1 MTANISGISFDL
13 DPQANKNLT
22 VVEVGPYG
30 ENGQKN
36 EINKFLNLSIEGLT
50 RINSYLLLHSA
61 PGENF
66 AGLSSKKP
74 FIDPCQHSASQNESL
89 GAKLRLQ
96 FDFAI
101 CGTLKPGTSDAE
113 GNVALEQAMIAC
125 GQKQAEGDVGFLAQ
139 TFYLQGK
146 MDAAN
151 LSKVSALL
159 FNPELFKTKIF
170 LAEEFYSAVKMPVP
184 LVILGSET
192 KIEKI
197 NIVAMNDE
205 QLLALNS
212 KRKLAATLEEM
223 RGFQAVYKDE
233 KFIAERRK
241 HGLDNQ
247 ATDVEIESWFGLR
260 SEHCFHK
267 EFNARVSLKTSDR
280 DAVFKKTLE
289 SGNLKSDN
297 SELLLENGIFKTFI
311 ARPAKK
317 VFERLEK
324 RGNNWIASMFSD
336 NSGVVYYDQD
346 YMYCIKVETHNS
358 PSNIEPVQGAK
369 TGLNGNFRD
378 IMGTMQGS
386 FDILAGFFYYCT
398 GNPKY
403 QGWLPKGVKHPYTI
417 LKGITRGVRE
427 AGNEMQVPTVTGG
440 VVCDPRYI
448 AKCLVYCGAVGWS
461 PVKIDGRDL
470 RTKEPKV
477 GDRVFV
483 AGQPVGIDGIHGA
496 TESSLSAS
504 SSISLGH
511 VQADFSFIQSKVKDL
526 VLTASRQGLFSA
538 VTDCGAMGIG
548 SASHEIASYTGGLS
562 MDLANH
568 PVKYKGIQPWQINCS
583 ETQDRMLLVVDP
595 KNAAEFERL
604 AKFYNVEVSD
614 LGELTN
620 SGYVELKY
628 KGSVAGLIDINKLF
642 DKNPV
647 KQMSAMWPEIQ
658 EQELESH
665 QIELSK
671 AILKVLSLPDVAS
684 KEWFFRQKDSSVKGG
699 TILGPSFGRK
709 LNVDSDAAIHKPL
722 ETEGRDFGAIA
733 YAISAS
739 PKLSDLDAYYAAQR
753 SFIDAVGKIVALGV
767 ALPDV
772 NKASWDA
779 WAVCGNYCQPN
790 SDSNYTLSEENG
802 RINMAKLLREGQA
815 VSELVERFNVPV
827 ISGKDSMKCS
837 CVYTVPDTFSLN
849 DIPADLREHIFLK
862 EENGIKKIEIHD
874 PPTYLLSIAAK
885 VSDYR
890 KTQNA
895 EFKFE
900 GDLIYLLGNTKAELG
915 SSAYAEAAGYEL
927 KSRPLHGGYIPKV
940 NLEEFIAISENV
952 VRAVNSGVAA
962 SSAYIHNGGVVTAI
976 SKAIIASGLGAE
988 INTNGALKVEEL
1000 LFSET
1005 PGRFLITCSPENK
1018 AKFEEVFKGLP
1029 ILALG
1034 KVSADGLKI
1043 NSTLCDLNADALEKA
1058 YCSAFD
1064 FGGWYA

>member
-1 MTANISGISFDL
+1 VSLPGINYTL
-13 DPQANKNLT
+13 DPLAKKNLT
-22 VVEVGPYG
+22 VIEVGPYG

-36 EINKFLNLSIEGLT
+36 EINKFLNTNIANLT
-50 RINSYLLLHSA
+50 RVNSYLFVHSA
-61 PGENF
+61 LDEAF
-66 AGLSSKKP
+66 KGLSSKKP
-74 FIDPCQHSASQNESL
+74 FIDPCQHSSSQNSSL
-89 GAKLRLQ
+89 AIKLNLD
-96 FDFAI
+96 FDYAI

-113 GNVALEQAMIAC
+113 GNVALEQAMIAS
-125 GQKQAEGDVGFLAQ
+125 GQKLQDGDVGFLAQ
-139 TFYLQGK
+139 IFYLKGNVEA
-146 MDAAN
+146 DN
-151 LSKVSALL
+151 LKKISALL
-159 FNPELFKTKIF
+159 FNPELYETKIF
-170 LAEEFYSAVKMPVP
+170 SSEEVKSGAKMPVP
-184 LVILGSET
+184 LVILDTET
-192 KIEKI
+192 KVEKI
-197 NIVAMNDE
+197 PVLSMNDE
-205 QLLALNS
+205 ELLKLNS
-212 KRKLAATLEEM
+212 RRKLAATLEEM
-223 RGFQAVYKDE
+223 QGFQAVYKDE
-233 KFIAERRK
+233 KFLAERRK

-247 ATDVEIESWFGLR
+247 ATDVEIETWFGLR

-267 EFNARVSLKTSDR
+267 EFNAEVTLQASDKDYVFNRALQNNNLTKKNNSLS
-280 DAVFKKTLE
+280 
-289 SGNLKSDN
+289 
-297 SELLLENGIFKTFI
+297 LENGIFKTFI
-311 ARPAKK
+311 AKPAKN

-324 RGNNWIASMFSD
+324 RGNNWIASMFKD

-346 YMYCIKVETHNS
+346 FMYCIKVETHNS

-461 PVKIDGRDL
+461 PVKLNGRDL
-470 RTKEPKV
+470 RTKEPGV

-526 VLTASRQGLFSA
+526 VLTAARKGLFSA

-548 SASHEIASYTGGLS
+548 SASHEIAGYTGGLS

-583 ETQDRMLLVVDP
+583 ETQDRMLLVVP
-595 KNAAEFERL
+595 PANAAEFEKL
-604 AKFYNVEVSD
+604 AEFYNVEISD
-614 LGELTN
+614 LGELTD
-620 SGYVELKY
+620 SGNVELKY
-628 KGSVAGLIDINKLF
+628 KGNVVGLIDIEKLF

-647 KQMSAMWPEIQ
+647 KQMSAYWPDKTETAL
-658 EQELESH
+658 EQHELD
-665 QIELSK
+665 LGK
-671 AILKVLSLPDVAS
+671 ALLKVLARPDVAS

-739 PKLSDLDAYYAAQR
+739 PKLSDIDSYFAAQK
-753 SFIDAVGKIVALGV
+753 SFVDAVGKVVALGV
-767 ALPDV
+767 ALPDLS
-772 NKASWDA
+772 KPKWDA
-779 WAVCGNYCQPN
+779 WAICGNYCQPN

-815 VSELVERFNVPV
+815 VAELVERLNVPV

-837 CVYTVPDTFSLN
+837 CVYSVPDNFTLN

-862 EENGIKKIEIHD
+862 EENGVKKIEIHD
-874 PPTYLLSIAAK
+874 PPTYLLSVAAK
-885 VSDYR
+885 VEDYR

-900 GDLIYLLGNTKAELG
+900 GDFIYVLGSTKAELG
-915 SSAYAEAAGYEL
+915 ASAYAEAAGYEL
-927 KSRPLHGGYIPKV
+927 KGRPLHDGFAPKV
-940 NLEEFIAISENV
+940 NLEEFVKISECLV
-952 VRAVNSGVAA
+952 SAVNSGLLA
-962 SSAYIHNGGVVTAI
+962 SSAYIHNGGIATAV
-976 SKAIIASGLGAE
+976 SKAAIASGLGAE
-988 INTNGALKVEEL
+988 ICMASDKIREEI
-1000 LFSET
+1000 FSET
-1005 PGRFLITCSPENK
+1005 PGRFLISCSALNK
-1018 AKFEEVFKGLP
+1018 DKVEEHFKGLP
-1029 ILALG
+1029 LLLIG
-1034 KVSADGLKI
+1034 KVAGQEFKIGSSVQLKV
-1043 NSTLCDLNADALEKA
+1043 SELEKA

-1064 FGGWYA
+1064 FGGWYVEA